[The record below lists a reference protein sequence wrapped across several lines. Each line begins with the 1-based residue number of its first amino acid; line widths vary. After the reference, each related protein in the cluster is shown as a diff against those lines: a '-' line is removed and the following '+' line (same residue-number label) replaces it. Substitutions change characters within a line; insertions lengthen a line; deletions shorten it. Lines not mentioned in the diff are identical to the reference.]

1 MKKKTLFV
9 VAITI
14 LFGGC
19 TMAPKYTRPAAPIPK
34 QLPNTVTKQSPAVE
48 KAAPQPIDIGWREFF
63 PDKKLQ
69 KIIQLA
75 LNNNRDLRLAALN
88 VERARGMYGIQR
100 NELYPSLYAGG
111 NKASQR
117 ISSDLLLPGEP
128 QRMKQYSVNL
138 GITSWEIDFFGR
150 IRSLKA
156 QALQAYLGTKEARR
170 SARISVI
177 SAVAQTYLTLA
188 ADLENRELAE
198 STLETRK
205 RAYALIQDSYKT
217 GVASELDLERAKTQ
231 VDAARGETARAIQR
245 VKQDKNAL
253 NLLAGKTVKESLL
266 PKSLTTIEPPKGLS
280 PGISSEVLLQ
290 RPDILMAESTLKGE
304 NAAIGAARAALFPRI
319 SLTTA
324 VGRASRDL
332 SDLFKGGNRTWSF
345 VPQVAMPI
353 FDARTWS
360 ALKVQ
365 KANRKIALAQ
375 YEKAIQTAFREVA
388 DALAVKSTVNQQV
401 AAQQSI
407 VNSANRIYDL
417 SNTRYTQGID
427 GYLGVLDAERSLYA
441 AKQGLVSLR
450 LMKLANEV
458 RLYAVLGGGDK
469 AESNNSDKGESTEMK

>member
-14 LFGGC
+14 LLGGC

-34 QLPNTVTKQSPAVE
+34 QLTNTGTGQPPAVE

-69 KIIQLA
+69 EIIQLA
-75 LNNNRDLRLAALN
+75 LDNNRDLRLAVLN
-88 VERARGMYGIQR
+88 VERARAVYGIQR
-100 NELYPSLYAGG
+100 AELYPSVNAGG
-111 NKASQR
+111 TGAKQR
-117 ISSDLLLPGEP
+117 TSSDLLRPGEP
-128 QRMKQYSVNL
+128 QRIEQYSVNL

-156 QALQAYLGTKEARR
+156 QALQTYLGTKEARR
-170 SARISVI
+170 GAQISLV
-177 SAVAQTYLTLA
+177 SGVAQMYFTLA
-188 ADLENRELAE
+188 TDRGNLQLAK
-198 STLETRK
+198 STLETQK
-205 RAYALIQDSYKT
+205 SAYVLIQRSYES
-217 GVASELDLERAKTQ
+217 GVASELDQERARTQ
-231 VDAARGETARAIQR
+231 VEAVKGEVARYTRLVE
-245 VKQDKNAL
+245 QDKNAL
-253 NLLAGKTVKESLL
+253 NLLTGTPVPEKLL
-266 PKSLTTIEPPKGLS
+266 PQNLTAVLPPKGIEPGLS
-280 PGISSEVLLQ
+280 SKVLLQ
-290 RPDILMAESTLKGE
+290 RPDILMAETVLKGE

-332 SDLFKGGNRTWSF
+332 SDLFNGGNRTWNF
-345 VPQVAMPI
+345 MPQIGMPI

-360 ALKVQ
+360 ALKAS

-388 DALAVKSTVNQQV
+388 DALAVKRTVNQQV

-407 VNSANRIYDL
+407 VNSTTKIYDL
-417 SNTRYTQGID
+417 SNMRYAHGID
-427 GYLGVLDAERSLYA
+427 GYLGVLDAQRSLYS

-450 LMKLANEV
+450 LMRLANEV
-458 RLYAVLGGGDK
+458 RLYAVLGGGGDVF
-469 AESNNSDKGESTEMK
+469 